1 MSTSI
6 FNARVKFQPK
16 VGSASNG
23 NEYVLLNVSKKA
35 GKDAD
40 GAPIYNEYH
49 LIVWGKYD
57 VELAKALSINDRVC
71 VGIEKE
77 RVSYRTD
84 QKTGKVY
91 PFISG
96 DVATGE
102 LAAVYTNSPSAGLF
116 AYTQAQQAAYAA
128 RKAANPAPSE
138 LIQQAPAATQAAPA
152 MAATQAAPQM
162 VAPAPAPMAAPAAPA
177 QMSAPAMAAPA
188 APQAAS
194 AMAAPMAAP
203 APQAMPAGFT
213 VPF

>member
-6 FNARVKFQPK
+6 FNARIKFAPK
-16 VGSASNG
+16 VGTASNG

-35 GKDAD
+35 AGKDAD
-40 GAPIYNEYH
+40 GSPIYNEYH
-49 LIVWGKYD
+49 LVVWGRYD
-57 VELAKALSINDRVC
+57 VELAKALNVGDHVC

-102 LAAVYTNSPSAGLF
+102 LAAVYTNSPSQGLF
-116 AYTQAQQAAYAA
+116 AYAQAQAQAYAA
-128 RKAANPAPSE
+128 RKAANQAPSE
-138 LIQQAPAATQAAPA
+138 LIQQTPVPQVTPAVPQAAPA
-152 MAATQAAPQM
+152 MAPAAPAPQAAPQM
-162 VAPAPAPMAAPAAPA
+162 VAPTPAPMVAPAASV
-177 QMSAPAMAAPA
+177 QMT
-188 APQAAS
+188 
-194 AMAAPMAAP
+194 AP
-203 APQAMPAGFT
+203 APQVAPLPTQPQAMSAGFT